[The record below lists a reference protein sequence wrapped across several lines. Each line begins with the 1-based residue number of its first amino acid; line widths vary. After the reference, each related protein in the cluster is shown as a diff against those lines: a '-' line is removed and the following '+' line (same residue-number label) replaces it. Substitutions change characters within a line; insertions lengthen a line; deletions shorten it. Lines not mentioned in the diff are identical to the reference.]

1 MLLFGWS
8 CYATLLLSAL
18 VTIAV
23 ALILYAVAAP
33 RFGRVLSGFAAIAF
47 VASSIVQPGTAEL
60 MLDNVIALL
69 CLLSLLSYRGYLDTG
84 RMIYSFSFGLLA
96 AVGLLIKGN
105 AGCLALLPVFAILIG
120 GNWKLAL
127 RWSYWLPALIVA
139 VVAGPWYI
147 LTYAQISP
155 GFRYHWGSE
164 FVFVAV
170 PSNAHIMIAAFGPL
184 LFALGVAGFI
194 AVLWRPRPSPANNL
208 NVAAA
213 ALLAAVM
220 TFQSIVPAAIQDRYL
235 APAMPPLTLLAAYAI
250 WLGVTRWFGARREL
264 SFAVVALLL
273 CVSALPWVR
282 DVPPK
287 LRFGIIDAAKQVWA
301 QRKSDNPSVLIVMD
315 GAPEAAAIAE
325 LAMNDP
331 ARPSLFAVRGS
342 RLLGGGGYNNQD
354 YSPRFESPRD
364 VMAAIDSYAI
374 PLVLLRN
381 VTGQN
386 KWRHIDQVEQARARQ
401 PDRWELL
408 YRTGPANATIDL
420 YRIRGNADLK
430 ADVDR
435 LTALSA
441 PHGLADKE
449 YKTEK

>member
-1 MLLFGWS
+1 
-8 CYATLLLSAL
+8 
-18 VTIAV
+18 
-23 ALILYAVAAP
+23 
-33 RFGRVLSGFAAIAF
+33 
-47 VASSIVQPGTAEL
+47 

-194 AVLWRPRPSPANNL
+194 AVLRRPRPSPANNL

-220 TFQSIVPAAIQDRYL
+220 TFQSIVPAAIQEDRYL

-250 WLGVTRWFGARREL
+250 WLGVTRWFGGRHEL

-287 LRFGIIDAAKQVWA
+287 L
-301 QRKSDNPSVLIVMD
+301 
-315 GAPEAAAIAE
+315 
-325 LAMNDP
+325 
-331 ARPSLFAVRGS
+331 
-342 RLLGGGGYNNQD
+342 
-354 YSPRFESPRD
+354 
-364 VMAAIDSYAI
+364 
-374 PLVLLRN
+374 
-381 VTGQN
+381 
-386 KWRHIDQVEQARARQ
+386 
-401 PDRWELL
+401 PDRDH
-408 YRTGPANATIDL
+408 RCCKTGV
-420 YRIRGNADLK
+420 G
-430 ADVDR
+430 
-435 LTALSA
+435 SA
-441 PHGLADKE
+441 
-449 YKTEK
+449 